1 MASVSRTFSVLA
13 LGEALARLVAFAA
26 TVLIARRLGA
36 AAFGIISVAAAVRL
50 YLVCMVEG
58 GIDSI
63 GLREAAAQSGF
74 AQRIAPA
81 LVVIR
86 VGVAALLVLLVA
98 AIGFL
103 FLPQPDGVLIAL
115 YSLTLLP
122 LAANLRW
129 LHLGL
134 SSSVGPALTRLA
146 SESLMLLVV
155 ALALHEPSDLVRVPL
170 AQFLGDATGALL
182 LALLVGRVIGPLP
195 IGSAWRTA
203 RPVLAESWPLVLH
216 ALLGLVMFNA
226 DLLMLRLFRG
236 PAEVGQYAAAY
247 TIIGFLVYLG
257 VVYYQSLLPALSRDR
272 QDSAAGV
279 RTYALSLQQV
289 LLAGA
294 PVAVGGVLV
303 SGGLIPFVFGGGYR
317 EAALPF
323 ALLAASLPASW
334 LRNVAQ
340 AGQVAQRRSELLLR
354 TSVVAVSVNLALN
367 LLLIPRYGPVGAATA
382 TLATET
388 IRTIIALSYSRG
400 LGYPLPSVR
409 MGWRPLLGVI
419 LMALGLLGF
428 RPLPVWVAIPFGVI
442 LYGAVVLPAGGHR
455 ILRGLAQTGSH
466 GAG

>member
-1 MASVSRTFSVLA
+1 MASVSRTFGVLA
-13 LGEALARLVAFAA
+13 LGEAVARLVAFAA

-63 GLREAAAQSGF
+63 GMREAAARSSF
-74 AQRIAPA
+74 AREIAPA
-81 LVVIR
+81 LVVVR

-98 AIGFL
+98 AIGFVL
-103 FLPQPDGVLIAL
+103 LPQPDGALIAL

-129 LHLGL
+129 LHLGHG
-134 SSSVGPALTRLA
+134 SSAGPALTRLA
-146 SESLMLLVV
+146 SESLMLVV
-155 ALALHEPSDLVRVPL
+155 VVLALHQPGDLVRVPL

-182 LALLVGRVIGPLP
+182 LALLVGKLIGPLP
-195 IGSAWRTA
+195 IASAWRTA

-236 PAEVGQYAAAY
+236 ASEVGQYAAAY

-272 QDSAAGV
+272 ADSTAGGG
-279 RTYALSLQQV
+279 TYALSLRQV
-289 LLAGA
+289 LLVGA
-294 PVAVGGVLV
+294 PVAAGGALV
-303 SGGLIPFVFGGGYR
+303 ATGLIPFVFGAGYR
-317 EAALPF
+317 AAALPF
-323 ALLAASLPASW
+323 ALLAVSVPASW

-354 TSVVAVSVNLALN
+354 TSLIAVCLNLALN
-367 LLLIPRYGPVGAATA
+367 LLLIPRYGPVGAAAA
-382 TLATET
+382 TLATEAV
-388 IRTIIALSYSRG
+388 RAVIALGYSRR
-400 LGYPLPSVR
+400 LGFPLPNLGMS
-409 MGWRPLLGVI
+409 WRPLLGVI
-419 LMALGLLGF
+419 VMGAGLLGF
-428 RPLPVWVAIPFGVI
+428 RQLPVWAAIPIGVI
-442 LYGAVVLPAGGHR
+442 LYGAVALPAGGHR
-455 ILRGLAQTGSH
+455 ILRGLAAPTPRGP
-466 GAG
+466 A